1 MCLQLKWLAL
11 PLLVVFLA
19 GGCSSPTP
27 NAGPAPQKALVM
39 QWTPDTNSAI
49 VEPVT
54 KSSTNVQHA
63 VVVQPQTNTLATN
76 HLTGKN
82 EVATQTPTPVPVQVP
97 QPAPPSNHQNHA
109 YFSKSRSDSQDWV
122 DMKQWCIQT
131 SLAQLEPGHNN
142 GSSRFILRSS
152 RGNLELTSKSQTA
165 KWKGMTFVLGF
176 SPQTSHGRYYV
187 HRLDVQN
194 SILPLLERCD
204 CARQT
209 GKTLVIDPGHGG
221 EPGSRTVVGG
231 KTEKEL
237 TLDWALRIRALL
249 TGHGW
254 HVYLTRTN
262 DVEVPLTNRV
272 AFAEKMHADLFISLH
287 FNSLPN
293 SDQCGM
299 ETYCTTPAGMPSNL
313 VRGPEE
319 LAPQPNNA
327 FDPENLCWALQF
339 QHELVKNTHAADR
352 GVRRARFLAVLR
364 TQKRPA
370 ILIEGGYLSNRKEA
384 TQIIS
389 AAYRQKLAEAVAQ
402 AILKK

>member
-1 MCLQLKWLAL
+1 MRLQLKWLAL
-11 PLLVVFLA
+11 PLLGLFLA
-19 GGCSSPTP
+19 GCSSSTP
-27 NAGPAPQKALVM
+27 DVGPAPQKSLVM
-39 QWTPDTNSAI
+39 QWTPETNAPL
-49 VEPVT
+49 VRP
-54 KSSTNVQHA
+54 A
-63 VVVQPQTNTLATN
+63 VPPTPAVPPPIQPQTNTFSTN
-76 HLTGKN
+76 
-82 EVATQTPTPVPVQVP
+82 PVPKTEIITQQPAIAPVP
-97 QPAPPSNHQNHA
+97 QPVTPSTGQNHTN
-109 YFSKSRSDSQDWV
+109 FPKSHGCSQDWV
-122 DMKQWCIQT
+122 EMKQWCNQT
-131 SLAQLEPGHNN
+131 SLAQLESGH
-142 GSSRFILRSS
+142 GASASHFSLRSS
-152 RGNLELTSKSQTA
+152 RGNFEFTPKSQFA
-165 KWKGMTFVLGF
+165 KWRNMTFVLGF

-194 SILPLLERCD
+194 NILPLLEHCN
-204 CARQT
+204 CSSQT
-209 GKTLVIDPGHGG
+209 GKVIVIDPGHGG
-221 EPGSRTVVGG
+221 EPGSRSVVGG

-237 TLDWALRIRALL
+237 TLDWALRTRALL

-272 AFAEKMHADLFISLH
+272 AFAEKMHADLFVSLH

-293 SDQCGM
+293 SAQCGM

-319 LAPQPNNA
+319 LSPQPNNA
-327 FDPENLCWALQF
+327 FDAENLCWALQF
-339 QHELVKNTHAADR
+339 QHELVKATHAVDR

-370 ILIEGGYLSNRKEA
+370 ILIEGGYLSNRREA

-389 AAYRQKLAEAVAQ
+389 AAYRQKLAQAVAQ